1 MSLPGFSFQGRPE
14 RPGHARNVPQE
25 TDPVKQFGVTYIACR
40 ENNTE
45 SAMRE
50 VLRTM
55 RCRNAG
61 AFRIIKIDKREKEI
75 TR

>member
-14 RPGHARNVPQE
+14 RPGYARNVPQE

-45 SAMRE
+45 TAMRK

-55 RCRNAG
+55 HGRNAG
-61 AFRIIKIDKREKEI
+61 AFRIINKREKESI
-75 TR
+75 R